1 MHTQTHRIVIDANQS
16 TKRSKYNSSKRSISI
31 DSSESDD
38 GYKYF
43 DDSASDFDRYNTFTL
58 GKETM
63 LFEERALTY

>member
-1 MHTQTHRIVIDANQS
+1 MHIKTARIVIDANQS
-16 TKRSKYNSSKRSISI
+16 TKRSKYDSSKRSISI
-31 DSSESDD
+31 DSSETED

-63 LFEERALTY
+63 LFEERGLTY